1 MDELMYEMD
10 EVRWYYSIT
19 VIRSDTNLKKNDMI
33 KRLLLLQLLLI
44 ALACNAQ
51 LLERRSSIPA
61 FEKFNITS
69 QYVSEGAAAGDVN
82 KDGKT
87 DIIAGAFW
95 YEAPSWKRHE
105 INSKDTFDIM
115 SYGNSFLNFAMD
127 VNQDGWIDY
136 IRVDHPG
143 QPVVWFE
150 NPQNKPGHWKMH
162 QINASLGNESPMMV
176 DVDGD
181 GRLDIIGND
190 AVEKQVI
197 WLKSPAKKGDTAWQK
212 IVVSADEDL
221 ATQKYT
227 HGIGFGD
234 INGDGRK
241 DIVIKQGWFEAPA
254 DRKQPNWKFHP
265 SDISEDCSE
274 MFVLDLNGDG
284 LNDIISASAHNYGI
298 WWHEQKR
305 DNEGNITWVHHE
317 IYKKISQTHGLLV
330 TDINGDGNPDIITG
344 KRFFAHNGK
353 DPGAFEP
360 AVLYWFE
367 YRPGKNPS
375 WIPHEID
382 NNSGVGLHIT
392 VQDINGD
399 GLPDILTGNKK
410 GVHLFL
416 QQKK

>member
-1 MDELMYEMD
+1 MFEMD
-10 EVRWYYSIT
+10 ESSWYHSIAI
-19 VIRSDTNLKKNDMI
+19 IRSDKYSKQNFMI
-33 KRLLLLQLLLI
+33 KRLLFLQMLLI
-44 ALACNAQ
+44 VLACNAQ
-51 LLERRSSIPA
+51 LKEQRGHFPI
-61 FEKFNITS
+61 FVKHNITA
-69 QYVSEGAAAGDVN
+69 QYISEGAAAGDVN
-82 KDGKT
+82 NDGKT
-87 DIIAGAFW
+87 DVIAGAFW
-95 YEAPSWKRHE
+95 FEAPSWKRHE
-105 INSKDTFDIM
+105 ISGNDTFDIKT
-115 SYGNSFLNFAMD
+115 YGNSFLNFAMD

-150 NPQNKPGHWKMH
+150 NPQNSPGHWKMH

-176 DVDGD
+176 DIDGD

-197 WLKSPAKKGDTAWQK
+197 WLKSPVKKGDITWQK
-212 IVVSADEDL
+212 IIVSADENL
-221 ATQKYT
+221 ATHRYT

-241 DIVIKQGWFEAPA
+241 DIVIKQGWFEAPVN
-254 DRKQPNWKFHP
+254 RMQPNWIFHS

-274 MFVLDLNGDG
+274 MYVLDLNGDG

-305 DNEGNITWVHHE
+305 DIEGKITWVHHE
-317 IYKKISQTHGLLV
+317 IYKKFSQTHGLLV
-330 TDINGDGNPDIITG
+330 TDINDDGNPDIITG

-367 YRPGKNPS
+367 FLPGKNPS

-382 NNSGVGLHIT
+382 NNSGVGLHVV

>member
-1 MDELMYEMD
+1 M
-10 EVRWYYSIT
+10 V
-19 VIRSDTNLKKNDMI
+19 KQ
-33 KRLLLLQLLLI
+33 LLFLQLLLTAI
-44 ALACNAQ
+44 ACGAQ
-51 LLERRSSIPA
+51 INKQSGKTA
-61 FEKFNITS
+61 TFKKYDITT

-82 KDGKT
+82 NDGKI
-87 DIIAGAFW
+87 DIIAGSFW
-95 YEAPSWKRHE
+95 FEAPSWKRHE
-105 INSKDTFDIM
+105 INGNDTFNIM

-150 NPQNKPGHWKMH
+150 NPRNKPGHWNMH
-162 QINASLGNESPMMV
+162 QINGSLGNESPMMV

-181 GRLDIIGND
+181 GRPDIIGND

-197 WLKSPAKKGDTAWQK
+197 WLKSPTKKGDTAWQK
-212 IVVSADEDL
+212 IVVSADENL
-221 ATQKYT
+221 ATHKYT
-227 HGIGFGD
+227 HGIGLGD

-241 DIVIKQGWFEAPA
+241 DIVIKQGWFEAPVN
-254 DRKQPNWKFHP
+254 RMQPNWAFHP
-265 SDISEDCSE
+265 TDISEDCSE

-284 LNDIISASAHNYGI
+284 LNDVISASAHNYGI
-298 WWHEQKR
+298 WWHEQKK
-305 DNEGNITWVHHE
+305 DSDGKITWVHHE
-317 IYKKISQTHGLLV
+317 IYKKFSQTHGLIV

-367 YRPGKNPS
+367 YLPGKDPS
-375 WIPHEID
+375 WVPHEID
-382 NNSGVGLHIT
+382 NNSGVGLHVSI
-392 VQDINGD
+392 QDMNDD
-399 GLPDILTGNKK
+399 GLPDIITGNKK

-416 QQKK
+416 QQKNK